1 MYFVFESLSL
11 NVFCILGYLAKV
23 IDKSNFKMCFVICNL
38 NAFRKYFKQHRGRG
52 RPRQK
57 LVNWM
62 MEDGYGK
69 LKEKAEHRKEWSQWT
84 SGRAG
89 SQMTCRRRRRRML
102 SNLYYTMYV

>member
-1 MYFVFESLSL
+1 
-11 NVFCILGYLAKV
+11 
-23 IDKSNFKMCFVICNL
+23 
-38 NAFRKYFKQHRGRG
+38 
-52 RPRQK
+52 
-57 LVNWM
+57 M

-84 SGRAG
+84 FGRAG